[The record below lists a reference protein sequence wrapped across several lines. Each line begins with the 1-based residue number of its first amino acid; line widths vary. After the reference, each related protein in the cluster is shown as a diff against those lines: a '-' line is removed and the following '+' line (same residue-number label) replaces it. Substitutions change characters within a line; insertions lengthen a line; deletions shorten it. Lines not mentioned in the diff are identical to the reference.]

1 MLEKKSNKRL
11 GKEDKRIEK
20 KEDPE
25 EGRKTRKV
33 DLASCSSCC
42 YGIWIISDIVLP
54 HTV

>member
-11 GKEDKRIEK
+11 GKEDIRIDK

-33 DLASCSSCC
+33 DLASCCCC